1 LRRYSSGRSHS
12 RSHIG
17 KYQTALTEP
26 FFSALADAA
35 GIGLDLRKCRGDNAH
50 HITEAWPWPDTA
62 SPDYSRIVH
71 LYTTT
76 AAAAMRVAAVQ
87 DLTRRLQTVC
97 S

>member
-1 LRRYSSGRSHS
+1 MTWRAISGRPYVAAASPSLAFALAPYGPSSGRSHS

-50 HITEAWPWPDTA
+50 HITEA
-62 SPDYSRIVH
+62 
-71 LYTTT
+71 
-76 AAAAMRVAAVQ
+76 
-87 DLTRRLQTVC
+87 
-97 S
+97 